1 MGNGQHKQTG
11 GGKQNNNSPQIKSS
25 QQSRDTWTN
34 SQSPNTGGSEN
45 RCIQRQTVYSLHG
58 SVTGQPAVTT
68 TIEGFGGSQQTVN
81 VQAEMDPAALETANF
96 CRVVCLILN
105 VCTDALRDLLRCKIK
120 GGELILTK
128 DIAANKAKL
137 EKHKKMSDVERKK
150 LFPTGSV
157 LVRYE
162 SLDISLMYS
171 IARNVCPEKIEPDLS
186 KKWGKRP
193 AVGNTSLLA
202 AIETIR
208 LSRNDYYAHATE
220 ARIPEHVFQKIW
232 KELEIALSK
241 INDNLERSIVF
252 TDYKK
257 EMANLKSKQIDRDSE
272 KIICEMAKVERK
284 LNDYMELTDISL
296 LELTEKFTKLEEQ
309 LKPLICDGYR
319 EHRTEPD
326 SNLDQTIYFLTN
338 HWKTDLFYVKTGIFE
353 KANDHLKKF
362 KLAILVGREGTGK
375 TAMAV
380 HLMLQL
386 KSEGFEA
393 RLLQDPKDVTKYLK
407 PNRKQLLFIDNVF
420 EKCCKDEELNLLFYC
435 INEFTC
441 EGDKK
446 QAYIIMTSRPQK
458 LNTAMNNMGSY
469 KTFVDRCT
477 IDFDSEDSKLHHSE
491 KKAILQSRMAYAR
504 SDKHFQETIFTDEEL
519 EDIFQFTPPIGFPLC
534 ADLFACKKDGDD
546 GKDFFSNPQE
556 HILSTLEEIIKDE
569 RKGKIKIFLLL
580 LLIHHLR
587 NEPFNCKEPEKY
599 WEILCEMQI
608 DKEMRIKKEQIYDM
622 KADSFDCE
630 KMYVMKNQED
640 EFHFMHQSVQQ
651 AVQNYFFENYRLKAI
666 EILPIPVLCQKMQ
679 TEYFLSLEPKY
690 QEHFIRRVRKEIKIG
705 NVYVV
710 CEYKEL
716 RDKEVS
722 QQVLKYFM
730 ENETDVKDILNSKND
745 DDGLPFIYWF
755 TRAACNETVRNLLEH
770 ETIKRVCSDREM
782 FELHFFSLLA
792 SCALQGKMEIIKYIL
807 LKYPEGEILKYYECR
822 KIHQSLT
829 ETQLKVLSPL
839 LIAYENRNDDAMRML
854 TECGATF
861 PRSIWKG
868 WPFLHACSRE
878 KEWQIACQDIL
889 EQVLEFDERNKCNQK
904 HEYTDILNEKPSV
917 SAKIVLNIHNSIG
930 RHGSQRFILLCLAK
944 IPEIEITNGLIE
956 AFCSLPDL
964 KNETKPLNLVDD
976 EGNSVLHI
984 FLQYR
989 WYHQGTLG
997 INSDDPNE
1005 NLTTIV
1011 SMEKPCKLPESKL
1024 HNEAHNLN
1032 QYKDI
1037 ENTNNYLQ
1045 AIKRLLSKTADIN
1058 LKNKQ
1063 GDTPLMVEINKLMPS
1078 IEVIISLLHYG
1089 ANLNDNNSVLHTLL
1103 SNTYGNGINIC
1114 QFLAILCRFKVD
1126 LNKQNKSG
1134 EYPIFVALN
1143 NREPVVISFLIDAA
1157 IDMTVLDGKGRT
1169 VLIVALQA
1177 PDYND
1182 IIKSEI
1188 VKILLRLKCSNV
1200 HYRDNTGKSA
1210 FSIAITYLSRNSD
1223 ILRQVADHESCEY
1236 PLHECIKEQVSE
1248 DVKIQVLDFL
1258 LKNTKAVNQHA
1269 LNQDKETLLITAA
1282 KVCPDMD
1289 SLFLFLLRQN
1299 VDINAKDVC
1308 NRSAL
1313 DYLITSSNN
1322 LDFRNKKSTLICL
1335 IEKNPTVDEENQ
1347 ERSPLSKV
1355 MEFIMSKSF
1364 LWTASKTPSNIFVD
1378 EEIVRKILEIAK
1390 TDLHYIDDN
1399 GRTYLHYC
1407 ASTPLGDEQ
1416 MPTICKR
1423 LVELGVDVDKK
1434 DNDGLTCIDMA
1445 LKFTGKENYHTL
1457 VYLIANSNLE
1467 SFDVDKSLQILAD
1480 GDNLYADIV
1489 RYFIENIFDC
1499 RKPKKNILHYLAA
1512 NNYDPK
1518 NLSKTERGEI
1528 FDYLQKSF
1536 AVDEKNSQN
1545 NIPLHVAIN
1554 QTSSV
1559 SCVLN
1564 FFRIS
1569 KQCINISDRKGDT
1582 ALHLV
1587 LKSNRDDNAVCTL
1600 VKQMIENKD
1609 VVNTQNKLHRTPLM
1623 DAVNCPKDRLIS
1635 VAYILKMWP
1644 EVDLLRKDR
1653 DGFTV
1658 LHHCI
1663 KTQKDDFKACSLLSL
1678 FLDSGY
1684 NVPIDSIT
1692 ETGLTPWN
1700 LAAEIGSNSR
1710 ILCILRLLHRY
1721 NSTEQTVDDEG
1732 RNPLYNTAISLK
1744 GAHPLIVLERLIRS
1758 YLFLIH
1764 GDSPNMKTNS
1774 GDKAM
1779 DLCVRSN
1786 YHSLVDLLKTGL
1798 KEKEKVHNII
1808 QLAWIDVTRTVFDKS
1823 EIITQS
1829 NDLASVMKW
1838 NDSVEVEQNMKT
1850 LIFNSLPYLSHC
1862 KFDLL
1867 GNVKPVDENVSSVP
1881 DLEHDSVIMK

>member
-157 LVRYE
+157 LVKYE

-420 EKCCKDEELNLLFYC
+420 EKCCKDEELKLLFYC

-770 ETIKRVCSDREM
+770 ETIKLVCSDREM

-989 WYHQGTLG
+989 WFHQGTLG

-1779 DLCVRSN
+1779 DFCVRSN

>member
-1 MGNGQHKQTG
+1 M
-11 GGKQNNNSPQIKSS
+11 
-25 QQSRDTWTN
+25 
-34 SQSPNTGGSEN
+34 
-45 RCIQRQTVYSLHG
+45 
-58 SVTGQPAVTT
+58 
-68 TIEGFGGSQQTVN
+68 
-81 VQAEMDPAALETANF
+81 
-96 CRVVCLILN
+96 
-105 VCTDALRDLLRCKIK
+105 
-120 GGELILTK
+120 
-128 DIAANKAKL
+128 
-137 EKHKKMSDVERKK
+137 
-150 LFPTGSV
+150 
-157 LVRYE
+157 
-162 SLDISLMYS
+162 
-171 IARNVCPEKIEPDLS
+171 
-186 KKWGKRP
+186 
-193 AVGNTSLLA
+193 
-202 AIETIR
+202 
-208 LSRNDYYAHATE
+208 
-220 ARIPEHVFQKIW
+220 
-232 KELEIALSK
+232 
-241 INDNLERSIVF
+241 
-252 TDYKK
+252 
-257 EMANLKSKQIDRDSE
+257 
-272 KIICEMAKVERK
+272 
-284 LNDYMELTDISL
+284 
-296 LELTEKFTKLEEQ
+296 
-309 LKPLICDGYR
+309 
-319 EHRTEPD
+319 
-326 SNLDQTIYFLTN
+326 
-338 HWKTDLFYVKTGIFE
+338 
-353 KANDHLKKF
+353 
-362 KLAILVGREGTGK
+362 
-375 TAMAV
+375 
-380 HLMLQL
+380 
-386 KSEGFEA
+386 
-393 RLLQDPKDVTKYLK
+393 
-407 PNRKQLLFIDNVF
+407 
-420 EKCCKDEELNLLFYC
+420 
-435 INEFTC
+435 
-441 EGDKK
+441 
-446 QAYIIMTSRPQK
+446 
-458 LNTAMNNMGSY
+458 
-469 KTFVDRCT
+469 
-477 IDFDSEDSKLHHSE
+477 
-491 KKAILQSRMAYAR
+491 
-504 SDKHFQETIFTDEEL
+504 
-519 EDIFQFTPPIGFPLC
+519 
-534 ADLFACKKDGDD
+534 
-546 GKDFFSNPQE
+546 
-556 HILSTLEEIIKDE
+556 
-569 RKGKIKIFLLL
+569 
-580 LLIHHLR
+580 
-587 NEPFNCKEPEKY
+587 
-599 WEILCEMQI
+599 
-608 DKEMRIKKEQIYDM
+608 
-622 KADSFDCE
+622 
-630 KMYVMKNQED
+630 
-640 EFHFMHQSVQQ
+640 
-651 AVQNYFFENYRLKAI
+651 
-666 EILPIPVLCQKMQ
+666 
-679 TEYFLSLEPKY
+679 
-690 QEHFIRRVRKEIKIG
+690 
-705 NVYVV
+705 
-710 CEYKEL
+710 
-716 RDKEVS
+716 
-722 QQVLKYFM
+722 
-730 ENETDVKDILNSKND
+730 
-745 DDGLPFIYWF
+745 
-755 TRAACNETVRNLLEH
+755 
-770 ETIKRVCSDREM
+770 
-782 FELHFFSLLA
+782 
-792 SCALQGKMEIIKYIL
+792 
-807 LKYPEGEILKYYECR
+807 
-822 KIHQSLT
+822 
-829 ETQLKVLSPL
+829 
-839 LIAYENRNDDAMRML
+839 
-854 TECGATF
+854 
-861 PRSIWKG
+861 
-868 WPFLHACSRE
+868 
-878 KEWQIACQDIL
+878 
-889 EQVLEFDERNKCNQK
+889 
-904 HEYTDILNEKPSV
+904 
-917 SAKIVLNIHNSIG
+917 
-930 RHGSQRFILLCLAK
+930 
-944 IPEIEITNGLIE
+944 
-956 AFCSLPDL
+956 
-964 KNETKPLNLVDD
+964 
-976 EGNSVLHI
+976 
-984 FLQYR
+984 
-989 WYHQGTLG
+989 
-997 INSDDPNE
+997 
-1005 NLTTIV
+1005 
-1011 SMEKPCKLPESKL
+1011 
-1024 HNEAHNLN
+1024 
-1032 QYKDI
+1032 
-1037 ENTNNYLQ
+1037 
-1045 AIKRLLSKTADIN
+1045 
-1058 LKNKQ
+1058 
-1063 GDTPLMVEINKLMPS
+1063 
-1078 IEVIISLLHYG
+1078 
-1089 ANLNDNNSVLHTLL
+1089 
-1103 SNTYGNGINIC
+1103 
-1114 QFLAILCRFKVD
+1114 
-1126 LNKQNKSG
+1126 
-1134 EYPIFVALN
+1134 
-1143 NREPVVISFLIDAA
+1143 
-1157 IDMTVLDGKGRT
+1157 
-1169 VLIVALQA
+1169 
-1177 PDYND
+1177 
-1182 IIKSEI
+1182 
-1188 VKILLRLKCSNV
+1188 
-1200 HYRDNTGKSA
+1200 
-1210 FSIAITYLSRNSD
+1210 
-1223 ILRQVADHESCEY
+1223 RQVADHESCEY

-1248 DVKIQVLDFL
+1248 YVKIQVLDFL

-1335 IEKNPTVDEENQ
+1335 IEKKPTVDEENQ
-1347 ERSPLSKV
+1347 ERSPLSKA

-1364 LWTASKTPSNIFVD
+1364 IWTASKTPSNIFVD

-1536 AVDEKNSQN
+1536 AVDEKNSQD

-1587 LKSNRDDNAVCTL
+1587 LKSNRDDNAVFTL

-1758 YLFLIH
+1758 YLFVIH

-1779 DLCVRSN
+1779 DFCVRSN